1 MDEKRIIF
9 EGLLYE
15 RNFLDYA
22 KMFLIRL
29 SKRKEDDSNHPKLSM
44 TIGQNLSLVKLRNIT
59 LRYQNE
65 HGYH

>member
-29 SKRKEDDSNHPKLSM
+29 SKQKEDDSNHPKLSM
-44 TIGQNLSLVKLRNIT
+44 TIGQNVSLVKLKNIT
-59 LRYQNE
+59 LRYQNK

>member
-9 EGLLYE
+9 KGLLYE
-15 RNFLDYA
+15 GNFLDYA

-29 SKRKEDDSNHPKLSM
+29 SKQKEDDSNHPKLSM
-44 TIGQNLSLVKLRNIT
+44 TIGQNVSLVKLKNIT
-59 LRYQNE
+59 LRYQNK